1 MAKNEY
7 SDLFA
12 DETSS
17 TSEYGDLFAE
27 APKSVPSVAKAP
39 MSAPEM
45 VATGVSQVPK
55 MLYEAGAGTVNAFGQ
70 AFGMAQAPFDVAA
83 GLVTGQGVQKSMEQG
98 GRRIDQYKNWTPVPP
113 TLGEPSWLNQLVGG
127 GVNSLVQRGII
138 SPESAES
145 VGRLLAIA
153 GAPKMLN
160 SLRAPIAAGA
170 NNVRARIDTSFK
182 SPAVRAGELW
192 NQTQQTLP
200 RELPQG
206 AAERT
211 ATAQGLVDQRGFR
224 GDLGVGRLPE
234 QQSPYIGRQQLAA
247 QRAGESRGVFASEK
261 MLKETAQKQADV
273 GVDRVIPRKNI
284 DQPVLEFVDSKLKS
298 VGKDAVT
305 ARLEAEADAA
315 LAKFGEVVPKTNRPE
330 ATVAGRQIL
339 ERVRGEG
346 LEGGK
351 VNTGIRAVQEVFNKE
366 YEKFDAAGAVAPSKD
381 LQTALDASAS
391 TSIEAGQILSN
402 YVDVRGKVAGKL
414 GQQLPE
420 TAMATLPEEAAMKAA
435 GQTPGSVVLP
445 ENLTLKQYRGMKGEF
460 AAARDAAQR
469 AEKYTAAREY
479 QKLMKAAQAG
489 EDAAAETL
497 GADLAGQYS
506 GVRSAYKN
514 VYVKAYRKGHGGALA
529 SFGNEVGDF
538 KIAPADVQ
546 KSLMDT
552 QNARDFALTMGA
564 EEAAKT
570 GKAMTGLT
578 ENDLVALGRKGAQ
591 EKVRPY
597 IESELA
603 EHYRAG
609 GAEAV
614 TKYLDKNQD
623 ALRTYG
629 LDFNELRTAATKYN
643 EAMGRVSGMKIQVAQ
658 GVVDGVMGQT
668 NAAKL
673 GAYVIDGTSPANA
686 YKNIL
691 RVSKDPAWK
700 SSVDTLLTDDL
711 RARMRTGVD
720 VFADPK
726 SRSLMEAMYTPEQ
739 MRVLRSYNKLWK
751 RLDDRPA
758 KYGGENLAPHAM
770 EGALK
775 MGQAY
780 PPGFGWVYV
789 AKNVAKRLVGKKIV
803 DDTAAA
809 WSYIDDALINPEK
822 AAVIEGALKGH
833 KSAVDKLR
841 AGVNAEESALKRLSW
856 KTVKGVAKQVPP
868 ALPGA
873 VGNAVQNR
881 GKKELPDFSSM
892 SDDELL
898 SFQPVSP

>member
-1 MAKNEY
+1 MADWRDK
-7 SDLFA
+7 DP
-12 DETSS
+12 
-17 TSEYGDLFAE
+17 FAE
-27 APKSVPSVAKAP
+27 DNGDWRDKDPFAGETPNPVAPVIGKVP

-45 VATGVSQVPK
+45 VATGVAQVPK
-55 MLYEAGAGTVNAFGQ
+55 LLYEAGKSTIDAFGQ
-70 AFGMAQAPFDVAA
+70 AWGMAQAPFDVAA
-83 GLVTGQGVQKSMEQG
+83 GLITGQGLQKSMERG
-98 GRRIDQYKNWTPVPP
+98 GQRIKDYEHWSAPLPQ
-113 TLGEPSWLNQLVGG
+113 TLGEPSWPNQLVSRGM
-127 GVNSLVQRGII
+127 NALVQRGVI
-138 SPESAES
+138 SQEGAES
-145 VGRLLAIA
+145 VGRLLAVA
-153 GAPKMLN
+153 GVPKMLN
-160 SLRAPIAAGA
+160 SLRAPVQAGIENA
-170 NNVRARIDTSFK
+170 RARISTSFK

-192 NQTQQTLP
+192 EQTKGTLP

-206 AAERT
+206 QAERA
-211 ATAQGLVDQRGFR
+211 ATAQGLVDQRGFQR
-224 GDLGVGRLPE
+224 NLGVERLPA

-247 QRAGESRGVFASEK
+247 QRAGESRNVYASEK
-261 MLKETAQKQADV
+261 MLKKAAQGQAEV
-273 GVDRVIPRKNI
+273 GVERVLPRANV
-284 DQPVLEFVDSKLKS
+284 DQPALNFVNSKLQS

-305 ARLEAEADAA
+305 ARLEAETMAA
-315 LAKFGEVVPKTNRPE
+315 MDKFGEIVPKTDRPIPE
-330 ATVAGRQIL
+330 IAGRQIL

-346 LEGGK
+346 REGGK

-381 LQTALDASAS
+381 LQSALDASAS
-391 TSIEAGQILSN
+391 TSVEAGQLLSN
-402 YVDVRGKVAGKL
+402 YVDVKGKVAGKL

-420 TAMATLPEEAAMKAA
+420 IPTFAEEAAMKAA

-445 ENLTLKQYRGMKGEF
+445 ENLTLKQYRGLKGEF

-469 AEKYTAAREY
+469 SEKYTAAREY

-529 SFGNEVGDF
+529 SFGDEVGDF

-570 GKAMTGLT
+570 GKTMTGLT

-603 EHYRAG
+603 EQYRVG
-609 GAEAV
+609 GVEAV

-643 EAMGRVSGMKIQVAQ
+643 EAMGRISGMKIQVAQ

-673 GAYVIDGTSPANA
+673 GAYVFDAATPANS

-691 RVSKDPAWK
+691 RISKDPAWK
-700 SSVDTLLTDDL
+700 PVVDTLITDEF

-739 MRVLRSYNKLWK
+739 MKVLQSYNKLWK
-751 RLDDRPA
+751 RFDERAA
-758 KYGGENLAPHAM
+758 KYGGEKLPEHPL

-809 WSYIDDALINPEK
+809 WSYIDDAHLTPEK
-822 AAVIEGALKGH
+822 AAVIESALKGH
-833 KSAVDKLR
+833 RAAIEKLR
-841 AGVNAEESALKRLSW
+841 AGVKAEESALKQLAW
-856 KTVKGVAKQVPP
+856 KGIKGGAKQVPP
-868 ALPGA
+868 VLPGA
-873 VGNAVQNR
+873 IGGAVSAAGQK
-881 GKKELPDFSSM
+881 GVQDAAKEG
-892 SDDELL
+892 E
-898 SFQPVSP
+898 